1 MYKRNGLR
9 FFGLG
14 LEMEGIKGEDED
26 ECVHM
31 QGDVQVDIKCRK
43 ICVCVCVCV
52 CVCCRETAPTF
63 GSFNDLKFGIT
74 DSLNDFLIS
83 LQSGCYVL

>member
-14 LEMEGIKGEDED
+14 LEMEGIKREDED

-31 QGDVQVDIKCRK
+31 QRGVQVVIKCRK
-43 ICVCVCVCV
+43 ICLCVLE
-52 CVCCRETAPTF
+52 RQHLHLALLTT
-63 GSFNDLKFGIT
+63 
-74 DSLNDFLIS
+74 
-83 LQSGCYVL
+83 